1 MTKPLQIFL
10 KLLLK
15 NFAGLFGK
23 HGLSRSQATR
33 KMIFSA
39 AVRFFH
45 RRHKSEILLA
55 NPSSPPI
62 VPQKLNFQ

>member
-23 HGLSRSQATR
+23 HGLSRSQAAR
-33 KMIFSA
+33 KIFSP
-39 AVRFFH
+39 
-45 RRHKSEILLA
+45 RHKSEILLA